1 MKKLLVLIFCAAVAC
16 FALAGCGESKFMGTW
31 ETKSME
37 ENGEKF
43 SADDEELGS
52 VVRNFMVL
60 FIDEDG
66 KGTIS
71 SYGIESDI
79 TWELDGSDTIIIKEN
94 DEEMKGKLSGGELTI
109 ENNNTTIVLQ
119 KRSS

>member
-1 MKKLLVLIFCAAVAC
+1 
-16 FALAGCGESKFMGTW
+16 
-31 ETKSME
+31 ME

-43 SADDEELGS
+43 SSDDEELGS